1 LPNYAPKTLYLYVEV
16 LGAHLALEM
25 RPYPAANEVRKQD
38 SNAPQVN
45 FRYNPL
51 RRGEMAEWLKA
62 AVC

>member
-1 LPNYAPKTLYLYVEV
+1 MQKAKNDLFQCSLPFLCVPHA
-16 LGAHLALEM
+16 
-25 RPYPAANEVRKQD
+25 Q
-38 SNAPQVN
+38 